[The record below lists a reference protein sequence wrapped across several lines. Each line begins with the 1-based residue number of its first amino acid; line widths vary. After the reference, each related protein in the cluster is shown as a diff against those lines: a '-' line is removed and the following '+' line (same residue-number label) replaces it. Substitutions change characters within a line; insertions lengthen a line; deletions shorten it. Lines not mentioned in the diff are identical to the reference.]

1 MLVRTSTNMEK
12 SEPATREVNNEQKQ
26 QRPFCRLSQLYNDE
40 HNTTASVRLNINGD
54 HVSLE
59 YPIIKKK
66 ITRSS
71 DETWSMRTLRR
82 TKKFLGL
89 EDADDPD
96 VNNDRETM
104 WRVRRIRMANR

>member
-1 MLVRTSTNMEK
+1 MLVRTSANMEK
-12 SEPATREVNNEQKQ
+12 SEPETGEVNNEQKQ
-26 QRPFCRLSQLYNDE
+26 QRPFCRLSQLYNHE

-66 ITRSS
+66 ETRSS
-71 DETWSMRTLRR
+71 EETWSMRTLRR